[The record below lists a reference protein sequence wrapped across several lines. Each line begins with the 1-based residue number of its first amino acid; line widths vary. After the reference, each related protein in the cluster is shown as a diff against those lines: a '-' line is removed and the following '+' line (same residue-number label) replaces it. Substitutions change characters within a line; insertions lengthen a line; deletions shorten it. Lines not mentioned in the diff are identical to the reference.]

1 MTLDTNKILANW
13 STFSATV
20 LESLAQISPAQML
33 IATLALIPVYFVV
46 GLLYNAYFHPL
57 AKFPGPLYARCSD
70 IPYMAVHTKGEM
82 LPWLSSLHAKYGDV
96 VRIGASRLSII
107 NGQAW
112 KDIYAHKT
120 GGKKNFPKDPRVYGT
135 DPNGHR
141 NLITTLPDSD
151 HSRLRRVF
159 SPAFSE
165 RSLKAQAPLILSY
178 VDQLMGNIRRGI
190 QTDSDAKFDM
200 VKLYNL
206 TTFDIMAELAFGESL
221 GLLADSEYSEWVA
234 NIFDNLKNG
243 AFAQVGREWSWL
255 GNIVKLI
262 TPPRLKQ
269 AADMHFRH
277 SIERVDRRLERN
289 TDKADIW
296 KLVLSQPEGKQIDKF
311 DMYNN
316 ASVFMVAG
324 SETTAT
330 ILSGVTYL
338 LLRNPDKLALLVSEI
353 RGVDSEDDLDIQ
365 RLSAL
370 PYMTAVLNEALRWY
384 PPVPVGVWREV
395 PEGGSA
401 VAGHWIPEKTRVSV
415 PQFPANHSPRNFKDP
430 EAFIPER
437 WIPGPEYESNTKEV
451 VQPFSIG
458 PRNCIG
464 INLAWHEMRLILA
477 KTLWNFDLSLC
488 QESENWSDQKSYILW
503 EKHPLMV
510 TIKSVR

>member
-1 MTLDTNKILANW
+1 MEFDARKTLADW
-13 STFSATV
+13 PTFSAKA
-20 LESLAQISPAQML
+20 LDILAETSRAQMFVAAL
-33 IATLALIPVYFVV
+33 VLIPVWFVFKSV
-46 GLLYNAYFHPL
+46 YNAYFHPL
-57 AKFPGPLYARCSD
+57 AKFPGPLYARCSN
-70 IPYMAVHTKGEM
+70 IPYMAVQTKGAM
-82 LPWLSSLHAKYGDV
+82 LAWLSSLHAQYGDV
-96 VRIGASRLSII
+96 
-107 NGQAW
+107 AW
-112 KDIYAHKT
+112 KGIYAHKT
-120 GGKKNFPKDPRVYGT
+120 GGKKSFPKDPRMYGT

-178 VDQLMGNIRRGI
+178 VDQLMANIRRGI
-190 QTDSDAKFDM
+190 KTDADAKFDM

-221 GLLADSEYSEWVA
+221 GLLANSEYSGWVA
-234 NIFDNLKNG
+234 NIFDNLKNN
-243 AFAQVGREWSWL
+243 AIAQVGREWTWL
-255 GNIVKLI
+255 GTVIRMI
-262 TPPRLKQ
+262 TPPKLKK
-269 AADMHFRH
+269 AADMPFKHA
-277 SIERVDRRLERN
+277 IERVDRRLERD
-289 TDKADIW
+289 TDQA
-296 KLVLSQPEGKQIDKF
+296 GKQIDKF

-338 LLRNPDKLALLVSEI
+338 LLRNPDKLARLVSEI
-353 RGVDSEDDLDIQ
+353 RDVESEDELDIQ

-437 WIPGPEYESNTKEV
+437 WIPGPDYEPNTKDV

-488 QESENWSDQKSYILW
+488 QESENWSDQKAYILW

>member
-1 MTLDTNKILANW
+1 
-13 STFSATV
+13 
-20 LESLAQISPAQML
+20 
-33 IATLALIPVYFVV
+33 
-46 GLLYNAYFHPL
+46 
-57 AKFPGPLYARCSD
+57 
-70 IPYMAVHTKGEM
+70 M
-82 LPWLSSLHAKYGDV
+82 LPWLSSLDAQHGDV

-120 GGKKNFPKDPRVYGT
+120 GSKKSFSKDPRMYGT

-141 NLITTLPDSD
+141 NLITTLPGSN

-178 VDQLMGNIRRGI
+178 VDQLMANIRRGI
-190 QTDSDAKFDM
+190 KTDADAKFGM

-221 GLLADSEYSEWVA
+221 GLLANSEYSEWVA
-234 NIFDNLKNG
+234 NIFDILKNN
-243 AFAQVGREWSWL
+243 AIAQVGREWAWL
-255 GNIVKLI
+255 GTIVRMI
-262 TPPRLKQ
+262 TPPKLKK
-269 AADMHFRH
+269 AADMHFKH
-277 SIERVDRRLERN
+277 AIERVDRRLERD
-289 TDKADIW
+289 TDQADIW
-296 KLVLSQPEGKQIDKF
+296 KLILSQPEGKQIDKF

-316 ASVFMVAG
+316 A
-324 SETTAT
+324 
-330 ILSGVTYL
+330 GVTYL
-338 LLRNPDKLALLVSEI
+338 LLRDPDKLARLVSEI
-353 RGVDSEDDLDIQ
+353 RDVESEDELDIQ

-370 PYMTAVLNEALRWY
+370 PYMTTVLSEALRWY

-395 PEGGSA
+395 PESGSA

-437 WIPGPEYESNTKEV
+437 WIPGPDYEPNTKDM
-451 VQPFSIG
+451 VQPFPIG

-464 INLAWHEMRLILA
+464 INFAWHEMRLILA

-488 QESENWSDQKSYILW
+488 QESEN
-503 EKHPLMV
+503 
-510 TIKSVR
+510 

>member
-1 MTLDTNKILANW
+1 
-13 STFSATV
+13 
-20 LESLAQISPAQML
+20 
-33 IATLALIPVYFVV
+33 
-46 GLLYNAYFHPL
+46 
-57 AKFPGPLYARCSD
+57 
-70 IPYMAVHTKGEM
+70 M
-82 LPWLSSLHAKYGDV
+82 LPWLSSLHAQYGDV

-120 GGKKNFPKDPRVYGT
+120 GGKKSFPKDPRMYGT

-178 VDQLMGNIRRGI
+178 VDQLMANIRRGI
-190 QTDSDAKFDM
+190 KTDADAKFDM

-221 GLLADSEYSEWVA
+221 GLLANSEYSEWVA
-234 NIFDNLKNG
+234 NIFDNLKNN
-243 AFAQVGREWSWL
+243 AIAQVGREWTWL
-255 GNIVKLI
+255 GTVVRMI
-262 TPPRLKQ
+262 TPPKLKK
-269 AADMHFRH
+269 AADMHFKH
-277 SIERVDRRLERN
+277 AIERVDRRLGRE
-289 TDKADIW
+289 TDQADIW
-296 KLVLSQPEGKQIDKF
+296 KLVLSQPEGKQINKF

-338 LLRNPDKLALLVSEI
+338 LLRNPDKLARVVSEI
-353 RGVDSEDDLDIQ
+353 RDVESEDDLDIQ

-437 WIPGPEYESNTKEV
+437 WIPGPDYEPNTKDV

-464 INLAWHEMRLILA
+464 INLTWHEMRLILA
-477 KTLWNFDLSLC
+477 KTLWSFDLSLC
-488 QESENWSDQKSYILW
+488 QESENWSDQRAYILW